1 MQEALKYK
9 KKSLADKKGDL
20 FLTVDSLITLNNII
34 TVSQNIGLRDVNIYP
49 AGYSSKMYMDKR
61 YIENALY
68 RLVDQFNDRLIS
80 HKDFCETFSNQIHPF
95 RDENDKTCK
104 ILFVNQINNI

>member
-1 MQEALKYK
+1 M
-9 KKSLADKKGDL
+9 
-20 FLTVDSLITLNNII
+20 DSLITLNNII
-34 TVSQNIGLRDVNIYP
+34 TGSQNIGLRHINAYP
-49 AGYSSKMYMDKR
+49 AGYYSKMYMDKR

-80 HKDFCETFSNQIHPF
+80 HKDFCETFLNQIHPF
-95 RDENDKTCK
+95 RDGNDRTCK